1 MKVLAEVISRVFDP
15 IFEIPL
21 LLALAVWYAYLN
33 GMGWHFLLVLLL
45 IDAVLPFLFFL
56 HLLRRHE
63 VDNWDISKR
72 EQRIPVYGFTMLAH
86 LGGVGIA
93 WVAGRTEIAQI
104 LFAFWLLG
112 MMFFGLTSF
121 WKVSV
126 HAGVNSALV
135 SFLVLLVNPYYA
147 WLYLLLMPV
156 GWARIYTKNHSL
168 DEFMMGAI
176 LGSLGLWGGF
186 KLVGVV

>member
-1 MKVLAEVISRVFDP
+1 MRLVAQVISRVFDP
-15 IFEIPL
+15 IVEIPL
-21 LLALAVWYAYLN
+21 MLGLAVWNAYVN
-33 GMGWHFLLVLLL
+33 GMGWQFLLVLLF
-45 IDAVLPFLFFL
+45 IDAILPFLFFL

-86 LGGVGIA
+86 LAGVGLA
-93 WVAGRTEIAQI
+93 WVTGRMEVALI
-104 LFAFWLLG
+104 LFVFWLLG
-112 MMFFGLTSF
+112 MAFFGLTTF

-135 SFLVLLVNPYYA
+135 TFLVLIVDPKYA
-147 WLYLLLMPV
+147 WLYVLLVPV

-186 KLVGVV
+186 KVFGVV